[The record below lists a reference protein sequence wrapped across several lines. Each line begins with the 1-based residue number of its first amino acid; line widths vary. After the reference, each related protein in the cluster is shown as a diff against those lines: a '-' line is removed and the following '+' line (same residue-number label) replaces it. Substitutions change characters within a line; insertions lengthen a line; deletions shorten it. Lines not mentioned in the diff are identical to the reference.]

1 MFAVWLPAAMVSA
14 IESTVC
20 EVQEFNAAGI
30 SPLEGETVTVG
41 GIVTLPPGLIVPGD
55 PPGHT
60 SMYIQSGGCGINVF
74 CFDEPA
80 LVPAELG
87 DSVRVTGTVEEYIS
101 SSSGAGAITE
111 IACNSALEIEIITT
125 GNPPPAP
132 LELALE
138 ADMVTEAMEG
148 VVIRTVGVI
157 TLHQG
162 FKIGRDGLDD
172 PVVYQ
177 GYNETVDFG
186 DYEVGDTLDVTGFI
200 LQYDTSSPYLS
211 GYEIVPRYQSDM
223 KHFVPMPPPFI
234 GFSSD
239 VQLSFTEIADVDT
252 TGVVARPV
260 LGDTKAPVFYPDI
273 GEVLPIYY
281 KAPSESRTVL
291 TIYDLQGRVVRT
303 LMADDYDGYSDMPIH
318 YDQLFPFRV
327 GVRGWDGRDDL
338 LRAVP
343 AGTYI
348 CRLEAIDGDESH
360 VATAP
365 MVVGARLN

>member
-1 MFAVWLPAAMVSA
+1 M
-14 IESTVC
+14 
-20 EVQEFNAAGI
+20 
-30 SPLEGETVTVG
+30 
-41 GIVTLPPGLIVPGD
+41 
-55 PPGHT
+55 
-60 SMYIQSGGCGINVF
+60 
-74 CFDEPA
+74 
-80 LVPAELG
+80 
-87 DSVRVTGTVEEYIS
+87 
-101 SSSGAGAITE
+101 
-111 IACNSALEIEIITT
+111 
-125 GNPPPAP
+125 
-132 LELALE
+132 
-138 ADMVTEAMEG
+138 
-148 VVIRTVGVI
+148 
-157 TLHQG
+157 
-162 FKIGRDGLDD
+162 
-172 PVVYQ
+172 
-177 GYNETVDFG
+177 
-186 DYEVGDTLDVTGFI
+186 
-200 LQYDTSSPYLS
+200 
-211 GYEIVPRYQSDM
+211 
-223 KHFVPMPPPFI
+223 
-234 GFSSD
+234 
-239 VQLSFTEIADVDT
+239 
-252 TGVVARPV
+252 ARPV